1 MNCHE
6 LLAQLGNSLE
16 VSLLFCE
23 AIAFLAQIA
32 EQALEDNST
41 RHTHI
46 GGLISAFADASLI
59 MCCFL
64 CPALFVVKFALL
76 FG

>member
-1 MNCHE
+1 MNCHDF
-6 LLAQLGNSLE
+6 LAQLSNSLE
-16 VSLLFCE
+16 LSLLFFE
-23 AIAFLAQIA
+23 TIAFLAQIA